1 MRMRY
6 VHAAPLA
13 AVLALAG
20 CVPPDDGLVRTDTTP
35 SVAFQG
41 ARPIDFERGIW
52 GTQPVTPP
60 PGLVLVRQ
68 GHLIGRPVED
78 SAGNAIAWVEYL
90 LIEPATAEARYAVA
104 ASNRFGDYVAI
115 PLSAARVTPST
126 LVVDATE
133 RNLVLAPK
141 FTVAELERRYP
152 RTAVARAPFA
162 PLPPVAGPAPLPP
175 VAEPLQLVRRGSVVG
190 YPVVDSIGH
199 PVGTVEAVAAVP
211 ATGEVRYAVISGPSI
226 GFGQYIVVP
235 ATTTSAAAG
244 RVTLIGPPTQWA
256 TAPRYRGD
264 QVQQNFGALGTV
276 N

>member
-1 MRMRY
+1 MRMRLI
-6 VHAAPLA
+6 HAAPVA
-13 AVLALAG
+13 AALALTA

-41 ARPIDFERGIW
+41 SPPIDYQRGVW
-52 GTQPVTPP
+52 GTQPLTPP
-60 PGLVLVRQ
+60 PGLALVRQ
-68 GHLIGRPVED
+68 GNLIGRTVQD
-78 SAGNAIAWVEYL
+78 GFGTGLGWVEYL
-90 LIEPATAEARYAVA
+90 LVEPATAEARYAVA

-115 PLSAARVTPST
+115 PLSAARVTPTALVIDANQRT
-126 LVVDATE
+126 LA
-133 RNLVLAPK
+133 LAPK
-141 FTVAELERRYP
+141 FTIAELEQRYP
-152 RTAVARAPFA
+152 RTAVA
-162 PLPPVAGPAPLPP
+162 PLPVAPPVASTAPLPP

-190 YPVVDSIGH
+190 YPVVDSVGH

-235 ATTTSAAAG
+235 AATTSATAG
-244 RVTLIGPPTQWA
+244 RVTLIGPPTSWA

>member
-1 MRMRY
+1 MRMRLI
-6 VHAAPLA
+6 HAAPVA
-13 AVLALAG
+13 AALALAA
-20 CVPPDDGLVRTDTTP
+20 CVPPDDGTVRTDTTP

-41 ARPIDFERGIW
+41 SPPIDYQRGVW
-52 GTQPVTPP
+52 GTQPIMPP
-60 PGLVLVRQ
+60 PGLALVRQ
-68 GHLIGRPVED
+68 GNLIGRTVED
-78 SAGNAIAWVEYL
+78 GFGNGLGWVEYL
-90 LIEPATAEARYAVA
+90 LVEPATAEARYAVA

-115 PLSAARVTPST
+115 PLSAARVTPTS
-126 LVVDATE
+126 LVVDANE
-133 RNLVLAPK
+133 RTLVLAPK

-152 RTAVARAPFA
+152 RTAVVPATMA
-162 PLPPVAGPAPLPP
+162 PLPPVAGGPLPP
-175 VAEPLQLVRRGSVVG
+175 VGEPLQLVRRGSVVG

-235 ATTTSAAAG
+235 AATTSAAAG
-244 RVTLIGPPTQWA
+244 RVTLIGPPTSWA